1 MNGVIMDESTA
12 TAERV
17 VQRDRSLVA
26 RTEDHALTAVPAS
39 ERRGGWAFRMNGVGL
54 VTTLLQ
60 ISIGGTVTLITGVGW
75 GLVAG
80 VVVVLFGGTLG
91 WLVGHVAYVSG
102 TSSTVTTRFYGLG
115 VRGSAIASLI
125 FAFMILG
132 FLALENAIL
141 YYGTLFM
148 LGWDAT
154 VGNAIAIYGAFTL
167 AWILLA
173 MFGMTI
179 VQRTSVILLPAFL
192 VLVFVVAGM
201 AVASSDVSLGEALS
215 RGPVVPGFD
224 GGWQRFTAA
233 LSIMAGSVGALAL
246 VNADF
251 ARYARSTKDV
261 GILAFAGAIMMDIV
275 LVALGSVVLGAGG
288 PLVAEYLGSRPEVAG
303 SQGGVTIADKVAWM
317 ATNNAGAYF
326 IVLAGILGFALMYAA
341 QVKSQVINT
350 YSGSLALSNLF
361 DALLGR
367 GAGRFAMVVIGNIIG
382 LLMVAGNILGLIH
395 SYLGALGITTTAVAG
410 VIIADFFIVRRGRAA
425 SDGRVEAVN
434 WAGVSSVTASVV
446 IGLWLTSQG
455 VTQLGFLVSL
465 VLVLVLYPAMRL
477 HVVREGVGTHFMSTH
492 QTMEEAG

>member
-1 MNGVIMDESTA
+1 MMDDIVA
-12 TAERV
+12 TAEPVAR
-17 VQRDRSLVA
+17 RERSLAA

-39 ERRGGWAFRMNGVGL
+39 ERKGGWAFRMNGVGL

-60 ISIGGTVTLITGVGW
+60 ISIGGTVTLIAGVGW

-80 VVVVLFGGTLG
+80 LVVVLFGGTLG

-102 TSSTVTTRFYGLG
+102 TSSTVTTRVYGLG

-148 LGWDAT
+148 LGLEPSLA
-154 VGNAIAIYGAFTL
+154 NAVVIYGAFTV

-192 VLVFVVAGM
+192 ALVVIVAGL
-201 AVASSDVSLGEALS
+201 AVTSSDISLGEALS
-215 RGPVVPGFD
+215 RGPVAPGFD
-224 GGWQRFTAA
+224 DGWQRFTTV
-233 LSIMAGSVGALAL
+233 LSLMAGSVGALAL

-261 GILAFAGAIMMDIV
+261 GILAFAGAIMMDLV

-288 PLVAEYLGSRPEVAG
+288 PVVAEYLGGHPAVAAG
-303 SQGGVTIADKVAWM
+303 QVGATTADKVAWM
-317 ATNNAGAYF
+317 ATNNAGAFF
-326 IVLAGILGFALMYAA
+326 IVLAGFVGFALMYAA

-350 YSGSLALSNLF
+350 YSGSLALSNLV
-361 DALLGR
+361 DGLTGR
-367 GAGRFAMVVIGNIIG
+367 GAGRLAMVVIGNVVG

-410 VIIADFFIVRRGRAA
+410 VIIADFFVVRRGRAA
-425 SDGRVEAVN
+425 TGDRVEAVN
-434 WAGVSSVTASVV
+434 WAGVISVV
-446 IGLWLTSQG
+446 LAVAVGLWLTSAG
-455 VTQLGFLVSL
+455 ITQLGFLVSL
-465 VLVLVLYPAMRL
+465 ALVLVVYPVLRRRVL
-477 HVVREGVGTHFMSTH
+477 PEGSGTRYLSAGRS
-492 QTMEEAG
+492 MEEAG

>member
-1 MNGVIMDESTA
+1 MDETTT
-12 TAERV
+12 TAEPAV
-17 VQRDRSLVA
+17 HQDRSLVA

-39 ERRGGWAFRMNGVGL
+39 ERRSGWAFRMNGVGL

-60 ISIGGTVTLITGVGW
+60 ISIGGMVTLIAGVGW
-75 GLVAG
+75 GLIAGAVVA
-80 VVVVLFGGTLG
+80 LFGGTLG

-148 LGWDAT
+148 LGWDASI
-154 VGNAIAIYGAFTL
+154 GNAIMIYGAFTV

-173 MFGMTI
+173 MFGMSI

-192 VLVFVVAGM
+192 VLVVVVAGL
-201 AVASSDVSLGEALS
+201 AVAASDVSLGEALS

-224 GGWQRFTAA
+224 GGWQRFTAVLA
-233 LSIMAGSVGALAL
+233 LMAGSAGALAL
-246 VNADF
+246 VDADF
-251 ARYARSTKDV
+251 ARYARSTKDI
-261 GILAFAGAIMMDIV
+261 GILAYAGAIMMDIV

-288 PLVAEYLGSRPEVAG
+288 PVVAEYLSNNPEVAG
-303 SQGGVTIADKVAWM
+303 SQDGGTIADKVAWM

-326 IVLAGILGFALMYAA
+326 IVLAGLVGFALMYAA

-361 DALLGR
+361 DALFGR
-367 GAGRFAMVVIGNIIG
+367 SAGRFVMVVLGNIIG
-382 LLMVAGNILGLIH
+382 LLMVAGDILGLIH

-410 VIIADFFIVRRGRAA
+410 VIIADFFIVRRARAVT
-425 SDGRVEAVN
+425 GGQVESVN
-434 WAGVSSVTASVV
+434 WAGVSSVVISVAV
-446 IGLWLTSQG
+446 GLWLTSQG

-465 VLVLVLYPAMRL
+465 VLVLILYPVMRL
-477 HVVREGVGTHFMSTH
+477 YVVREGVGTHFVSTR
-492 QTMEEAG
+492 QTMEEAGQP